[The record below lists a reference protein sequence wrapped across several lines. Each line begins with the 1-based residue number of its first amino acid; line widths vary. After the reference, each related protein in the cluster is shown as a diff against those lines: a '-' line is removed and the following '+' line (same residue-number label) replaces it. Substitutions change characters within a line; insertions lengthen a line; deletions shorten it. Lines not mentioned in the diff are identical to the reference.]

1 MHINRCICSVNF
13 LFLGLQNQVSM
24 KKTIFVLLTLCCLA
38 QTWAQKSDIDKGI
51 YASIQTNKGE
61 IFLELYPE
69 KAPLTVANFVG
80 LAEGNLKVFD
90 SIKHKEPYYDSVV
103 FHRVISDFMI
113 QGGDPTGTGS
123 GGPGYQFWDEADNG
137 LKHEKGVISM
147 ANAGPHTNG
156 SQFFI
161 THVATPHLNGKHTVF
176 GKVLEGQDVVNKIEQ
191 NDSIQRMEIIRKGLK
206 YKLFYN
212 PSRKFK
218 KAYEARTKVVEK
230 QRLKKEKQEA
240 QDKVRLIEA
249 KEKSKEDY
257 KSYFF
262 DLIKEIDPDVK
273 QTESGLVYKVTKEGG
288 DTLAEPGD
296 KVSVHYVG
304 KKLYGDKFDASR
316 DRGKPLE
323 FKYQVQRLIKGFD
336 EGIALVGEGGEVT
349 VYIPYF
355 LGYGKRGKRP
365 QIPPYADLIF
375 EIELLSV
382 EKK

>member
-1 MHINRCICSVNF
+1 
-13 LFLGLQNQVSM
+13 M
-24 KKTIFVLLTLCCLA
+24 KKIIFILLSFFFMA
-38 QTWAQKSDIDKGI
+38 HSWAQKGDLDKGI
-51 YASIQTNKGE
+51 YASMETDKGE

-90 SIKHKEPYYDSVV
+90 SIKHKEPYYDGVV

-113 QGGDPTGTGS
+113 QGGDPTGKGS

-176 GKVLEGQDVVNKIEQ
+176 GKVLEGQEVVDQIEE
-191 NDSIQRMEIIRKGLK
+191 NDTIQTVEIIRKGLK
-206 YKLFYN
+206 YSLFYN
-212 PSRKFK
+212 PSRRFR
-218 KAYEARTKVVEK
+218 KAYESRAKVVEK
-230 QRLKKEKQEA
+230 QRLKEEKRKA

-249 KEKSKEDY
+249 KEQSPEDY
-257 KSYFF
+257 KTYFF
-262 DLIKEIDPDVK
+262 DLIKEMDPDVL
-273 QTESGLVYKVTKEGG
+273 QTESGLVYKVTSEGG
-288 DTLAEPGD
+288 GKMAKPGD

-304 KKLYGDKFDASR
+304 KRLYGDKFDASR

-336 EGIALVGEGGEVT
+336 EGVGLVGEGGEIT
-349 VYIPYF
+349 VYIPYY